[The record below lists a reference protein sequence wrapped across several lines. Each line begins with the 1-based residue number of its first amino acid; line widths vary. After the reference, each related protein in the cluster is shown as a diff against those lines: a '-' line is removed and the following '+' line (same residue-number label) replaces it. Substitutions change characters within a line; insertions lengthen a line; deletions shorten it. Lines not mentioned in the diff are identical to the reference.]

1 MMRTMSSVTQT
12 DQAYLEE
19 LLLKGGKRAW
29 RVLHGA
35 LQNQDPHIWAAG
47 DGKIES
53 LSQALDAIAEG
64 LEQTAPDE
72 QKRVSKKIFP
82 RLAGSIS
89 TVEKVT
95 LEYELSLNAWLFLN
109 SPYQYHWFCAG
120 VGVGKSWLLAR
131 YVLRR
136 VTTNPETVGLV
147 AANTHTQLA
156 QSTLPHLFELL
167 EEAGLQYL
175 VNCKPP
181 DDWNA
186 DPKFKAG
193 YKHTISILIEPEDEF
208 GQRTVAHILTRTL
221 TGWKRIRGVN
231 LGWFVID
238 EVSDSPPGAFGELK
252 RRLRCPKSHKK
263 QGLVA
268 GIPDLPGDNW
278 LWDEFNPENPKA
290 KKLFK
295 ITYQSSTEAK
305 HLHKIWNTYLYPM
318 LMTIAPMQALQEIFA
333 RIVVN
338 QTGKVYYAYNDEVN
352 FRDKYDY
359 DPDRPL
365 YLTFDF
371 NILSTSPIS
380 AALVQIF
387 DSGKDYY
394 DVQVIDEIIIPNGDT
409 SQACYEMLG
418 RHAGL
423 YARHRSEVYLFGD
436 ASGNHSQTIS
446 EYKVA
451 KDVLEPVFRGRL
463 KIPMITSNPLISD
476 RVASF
481 NGKLRNALG
490 VASCFI
496 SKKCKVLR
504 NDLKKVLPK
513 DGKIDKSDPL
523 LTHISDAVGYLLRWL
538 FPPGELTPTQSSLNV
553 EV

>member
-1 MMRTMSSVTQT
+1 MSSVAAA
-12 DQAYLEE
+12 DQAYLET
-19 LLLKGGKRAW
+19 LLLQGGKRAW

-35 LQNQDPHIWAAG
+35 LQHQDPHLWTAG
-47 DGKIES
+47 EGKITS
-53 LSQALDAIAEG
+53 LECALDAIDEA

-72 QKRVSKKIFP
+72 QKRLSKKIFP
-82 RLAGSIS
+82 RLAGSVQ
-89 TVEKVT
+89 TVEKV
-95 LEYELSLNAWLFLN
+95 LLDEEISLNAWLFLN

-136 VTTNPETVGLV
+136 VLSNPETVGLV

-167 EEAGLQYL
+167 EQAGLEYL

-181 DDWNA
+181 DDWGA

-193 YKHTISILIEPEDEF
+193 YKHTISILIEP
-208 GQRTVAHILTRTL
+208 GKVAHVLTRTL
-221 TGWKRIRGVN
+221 TGWKRIRGTN

-238 EVSDSPPGAFGELK
+238 EVSDSPEGAFGEMK

-268 GIPDLPGDNW
+268 GIPDMPGDNW

-295 ITYQSSTEAK
+295 ITFQASTEAK
-305 HLHKIWNTYLYPM
+305 HLHKIWNSYLYPM
-318 LMTIAPMQALQEIFA
+318 LMTIAPLQALQEIFA

-352 FRDKYDY
+352 LRDKYEY

-371 NILSTSPIS
+371 NILSDSPIC
-380 AALVQIF
+380 AALVQVF
-387 DSGKDYY
+387 DSGKGYY
-394 DVQVIDEIIIPNGDT
+394 DAQVIDEIVIPNGDT
-409 SQACYEMLG
+409 AQACYELLG
-418 RHAGL
+418 RQDGL
-423 YARHRSEVYLFGD
+423 YSRHRSTLHLFGD

-463 KIPMITSNPLISD
+463 QIPQITSNPLISD
-476 RVASF
+476 RVASV

-490 VASCFI
+490 VASLFI
-496 SKKCKVLR
+496 SKKCKALR

-513 DGKIDKSDPL
+513 DGKIDKSNPL
-523 LTHISDAVGYLLRWL
+523 LTHISDALGYLLRWL
-538 FPPGELTPTQSSLNV
+538 FPPGELQPTQSSLNV